1 MSTWVTIIAEDLRD
15 YLVAAQVTAL
25 RTVALGTGQT
35 DPFDRVTEDV
45 VARIR
50 AEIQACPRNRVSVTP
65 FTIPPDLKS
74 YACHLII
81 EAMQTRIPRFEL
93 SDSQKKQADE
103 ARAYLRRIAECKIPV
118 EMPDDPVSA
127 PTVQSSSG
135 ISVVSA
141 PGLTTG
147 RTKLAGF

>member
-1 MSTWVTIIAEDLRD
+1 MSAWITIAATDLND

-25 RTVALGTGQT
+25 RTAALGSGQT
-35 DPFDRVTEDV
+35 DPFTRVMGDV

-50 AEIQACPRNRVSVTP
+50 AEIQACPRNRVSATAL
-65 FTIPPDLKS
+65 TIPEGLKS

-103 ARAYLRRIAECKIPV
+103 ARSYLKRIAECKVPV
-118 EMPDDPVSA
+118 EAPTDPVGE
-127 PTVQSSSG
+127 PTVQSGGG
-135 ISVVSA
+135 ISVVSS
-141 PGLTTG
+141 PGLKSG
-147 RTKLAGF
+147 RANMAGF